1 LSGNFVHLV
10 AVNLRTRAAIFDNDT
25 ILPITKL
32 IDHFGE
38 DTEVIDHAKV
48 FVAGG
53 EASGWI
59 VVELSAIPLL
69 QPVN

>member
-1 LSGNFVHLV
+1 MHLV

-25 ILPITKL
+25 ILPITRL

-38 DTEVIDHAKV
+38 DTEVVDHAKV

-69 QPVN
+69 QSVN